1 MPKEKAE
8 SSGNTAAHHELDP
21 KTAGLQEDRHE
32 AEGKPGDEDKSAEA
46 VEKGM
51 IKGTPARPH
60 RGRPGKRGKSRT
72 TASSWIWRPTRSSG
86 TCRPPGS
93 GFTQR
98 SAKRQETNNYG
109 RTL

>member
-60 RGRPGKRGKSRT
+60 RGRPGKRGKEPNYSEQLDLE
-72 TASSWIWRPTRSSG
+72 ANPQ
-86 TCRPPGS
+86 
-93 GFTQR
+93 QR
-98 SAKRQETNNYG
+98 DMSPAWQRFYAAVRKAARDE
-109 RTL
+109 